1 MKKMET
7 RTVLVTGASAGI
19 GAAIAHRLAREGYR
33 VFGTTRRLENLAGA
47 PEELRAVTAE
57 TGGGGSLPHPVRFVE
72 LDVTDPATIA
82 CAVDQVLAEAGR
94 IDVLINN
101 AGWGTFGSV
110 EELPIETARALF
122 DTLVFGALRMI
133 QAVVPAMRERR
144 DGMVV
149 NITSIAARA
158 VIPFQAHYSAA
169 KAALEALTIG
179 LRQELLPFGVRVVA
193 LAPTDINTRFNDV
206 TIFGQHEASPYRPWS
221 EPCWRVIDENLK
233 KAPSPAVVAE
243 KVSAILRCPR
253 PRPIYTVGI
262 PIQRLAPTIF
272 RLLPKSLEI
281 SLMRLFYG
289 LGGR

>member
-1 MKKMET
+1 MKNTGM
-7 RTVLVTGASAGI
+7 RSVLVTGASAGI
-19 GAAIAHRLAREGYR
+19 GAAIALRLAREGHR
-33 VFGTTRRLENLAGA
+33 VFGTTRRLENLANA
-47 PEELRAVTAE
+47 PEELRSAAQTAKD
-57 TGGGGSLPHPVRFVE
+57 GSLLHPIHFVE
-72 LDVTDPATIA
+72 LDVTEPASIDR
-82 CAVDQVLAEAGR
+82 AVAQILAQAGR

-110 EELPIETARALF
+110 EELPVETARALF
-122 DTLVFGALRMI
+122 ETLVFGALRMI

-144 DGMVV
+144 EGTVI

-179 LRQELLPFGVRVVA
+179 LHQELLPFGVRVVA

-206 TIFGQHEASPYRPWS
+206 TVFGPQEESPYRPWS

-233 KAPSPAVVAE
+233 KAPLPAVVAG
-243 KVSAILRCPR
+243 KVSAILRCPH

-262 PIQRLAPTIF
+262 PIQRLAPVIF

-289 LGGR
+289 LGRR